1 MPKAIKKRIVKS
13 KTIKEEKVKSTALQ
27 ALDALKQRQK
37 HAIIAASAVIGIVIL
52 YIVFSLYSS
61 SMAKKAYALETEAY
75 DLYYSEITD
84 ESISGAVK
92 WQKAIDLFKKS
103 LDAKATPTAAFYL
116 GNCYFNMA
124 DYETAIKEYTSFINK
139 FSQETGILPLVYQK
153 LSSSFFK
160 TGQNEKALETLGKLA
175 KIENGIFGDSALIL
189 EARHFA
195 ASGEKEKAMGKYR
208 ELIINF
214 PASMWTAEANS
225 KVTADETAKS
235 KETAKPKEAAPVITE
250 LPGEKTENPA
260 AVEKQKD

>member
-1 MPKAIKKRIVKS
+1 MPKTIKKRIVKS
-13 KTIKEEKVKSTALQ
+13 KTVKEDEVKSAALH

-37 HAIIAASAVIGIVIL
+37 HAIIAASAIIGIVIL

-84 ESISGAVK
+84 ESITGAEK
-92 WQKAIDLFKKS
+92 WNKAIDLFKKS

-124 DYETAIKEYTSFINK
+124 DYETAIKEYTSFIDK
-139 FSQETGILPLVYQK
+139 FSREAGILPLVYQK
-153 LSSSFFK
+153 LASSFFK

-175 KIENGIFGDSALIL
+175 KTENGIFGDSALIL
-189 EARHFA
+189 EARHFET
-195 ASGEKEKAMGKYR
+195 SGEKEKAMGKYR
-208 ELIINF
+208 ELIANF
-214 PASMWTAEANS
+214 PASIWSAEANS
-225 KVTADETAKS
+225 KITADETAGT
-235 KETAKPKEAAPVITE
+235 KETAKEAAPVKAE
-250 LPGEKTENPA
+250 LPGDKVEEPA